1 MPTSSDR
8 FVEFTDMPTSAYAER
23 SDRGIW
29 MLWTALTVLSL
40 GFFSSVAVISS
51 LDPGY
56 FDRLLLSSV
65 KEDLDPIQV
74 GSTEMA
80 GEGDVSAMPVPA
92 LIRTP
97 PLQPKDFQ
105 IVMVYGHEAH
115 LATLDE
121 LWHVRVGSQVP
132 GLGKILAIEP
142 GANGGTVK
150 AENATLTGI
159 PVRRR

>member
-1 MPTSSDR
+1 MAT
-8 FVEFTDMPTSAYAER
+8 YAER
-23 SDRGIW
+23 SDHGIW
-29 MLWTALTVLSL
+29 MLWLALSVLSI
-40 GFFSSVAVISS
+40 GFFSSVTVISS

-56 FDRLLLSSV
+56 FDRLLLSSLDD
-65 KEDLDPIQV
+65 ELDPIQV
-74 GSTEMA
+74 GSTEKA
-80 GEGDVSAMPVPA
+80 SQGDVAAMPVPS
-92 LIRTP
+92 LVRMS

-115 LATLDE
+115 LATLNE

-150 AENATLTGI
+150 AENATLTGV
-159 PVRRR
+159 PVKRR

>member
-1 MPTSSDR
+1 MPSSPDT
-8 FVEFTDMPTSAYAER
+8 FVGLPDVQTAAYAER

-29 MLWTALTVLSL
+29 MLWAALTVLSL
-40 GFFSSVAVISS
+40 GFFASVTVISS
-51 LDPGY
+51 LNPGY

-65 KEDLDPIQV
+65 EDEVDPIQV
-74 GSTEMA
+74 GSTEKA
-80 GEGDVSAMPVPA
+80 GKGDVAPMPVPA
-92 LIRTP
+92 LIRSS
-97 PLQPKDFQ
+97 PLRPKDFQ

-150 AENATLTGI
+150 AENATLTGVPI
-159 PVRRR
+159 KRR